1 MAVAW
6 INKGYPV
13 SAVLRICQIPRSTY
27 YYRLKHPECR
37 KSSNGGRPIPGYSFD
52 KDGKKVSDSRIKGY
66 LRRLL
71 NGPHGASGYRKL
83 TQLLRRK
90 YHLVIN
96 KKKVY
101 RLCKELGVLSPQRV
115 IRNNTPR
122 RIARNRVVTG
132 PNQLWEMDIK
142 YGYVAGK
149 REHFYVASVID
160 VFDRQIIAHHRG
172 KSCTAEHVARTLHK
186 ALLKREVHAQERDVD
201 KKLVIRTDN
210 GPQFKSKKF
219 HEFCD
224 QNKQLLEHERIPNKT
239 PNKNAHI
246 EAFHSILE
254 MECFWRN
261 CFETYEEAFAEV
273 DRFIRFYNT
282 ERLHGSLHDLPPKEY
297 AERAALSQVPGQKIA
312 L

>member
-1 MAVAW
+1 MAIAW

-13 SAVLRICQIPRSTY
+13 STVLRICQIPRSTY
-27 YYRLKHPECR
+27 YYRLNHPERR

-71 NGPHGASGYRKL
+71 NGKHAACGYRKL
-83 TQLLRRK
+83 TVLVRRK
-90 YHLVIN
+90 YRLIIS
-96 KKKVY
+96 KKKIY
-101 RLCKELGVLSPQRV
+101 RLCKELGVLLPQRV
-115 IRNNTPR
+115 IRNNAPR

-132 PNQLWEMDIK
+132 PNQLWEMDVK

-149 REHFYVASVID
+149 REHFFVASVID

-172 KSCTAEHVARTLHK
+172 KSCTAEHVVKTLRR
-186 ALLKREVHAQERDVD
+186 ALLKRGEHVQERDPN

-219 HEFCD
+219 YEFCD
-224 QNKQLLEHERIPNKT
+224 LNKQLLEHERIPNKT

-254 MECFWRN
+254 MECFRWN
-261 CFETYEEAFAEV
+261 CFETYEEAFAEL
-273 DRFIRFYNT
+273 DRFIHFYNT
-282 ERLHGSLHDLPPKEY
+282 ERIHGSLHDLPPKEY
-297 AERAALSQVPGQKIA
+297 AKLAALGQVPEQKIA